1 MRQVSAIEVFAN
13 TFPEVT
19 HAYRTLKA
27 NYRGKG
33 PLDDK
38 TRELIQTAVMVVMNS
53 EEGTRDHARL
63 AAEAGATPDEIIQ
76 TVLMVLGPAGITRTS
91 AGLQWVKEALAG

>member
-1 MRQVSAIEVFAN
+1 
-13 TFPEVT
+13 
-19 HAYRTLKA
+19 
-27 NYRGKG
+27 
-33 PLDDK
+33 
-38 TRELIQTAVMVVMNS
+38 MNS